1 MLARWE
7 RRELTAKE
15 KYHKLLSRDRILWT
29 FEKEA
34 EGMLVREK
42 LLKREHFSDID
53 GRIADYLMER
63 QESLKEDSV
72 RQIAK
77 HLYVAP
83 SSVIRFCQKLGY
95 MGFNELREEYL
106 KELRY
111 LSSHF
116 QSLDPNF
123 PFDKE
128 DRDIAVANKIETLY
142 EEILRDCQSL
152 VEPEVLGRVID
163 MLDQAPCV
171 YICASGAQLGVSQ
184 VFRDKMM
191 KIGKMVHICE
201 QTDEAYYQASY
212 SKTDSMFILISY
224 TGETKRV
231 LKVGQKIKE
240 RQLPSVAI
248 TSYGSNSL
256 SSVCTCSLY
265 ASTREKLIGNLG
277 TFGINVSVM
286 YLLDVIYAGC
296 FNRNYDKHFADK
308 LKYSRECEN
317 VGTDDARYSN
327 NPILEG

>member
-1 MLARWE
+1 
-7 RRELTAKE
+7 
-15 KYHKLLSRDRILWT
+15 
-29 FEKEA
+29 
-34 EGMLVREK
+34 MLVKEK
-42 LLKREHFSDID
+42 LLDREHFSEID
-53 GRIADYLMER
+53 ERIADYMLER
-63 QESLKEDSV
+63 QEKLKEDSV
-72 RQIAK
+72 RRIAK
-77 HLYVAP
+77 RLYMAP

-95 MGFNELREEYL
+95 MGFNELRDEYL
-106 KELRY
+106 KETAY

-128 DRDIAVANKIETLY
+128 DRDIAVANKIGTLY

-152 VEPEVLGRVID
+152 VEPEVLKQAVD
-163 MLDQAPCV
+163 MADTAPCIYV
-171 YICASGAQLGVSQ
+171 CASGAQLGVSQ

-212 SKTDSMFILISY
+212 SSKDSMFILISY

-231 LKVGQKIKE
+231 IKVGLKIRE
-240 RQLPSVAI
+240 RRLPSVAI

-256 SSVCTCSLY
+256 SSMCTCSLY
-265 ASTREKLIGNLG
+265 VSTREKLIGNLG
-277 TFGINVSVM
+277 TFGINVSAM

-296 FNRNYDKHFADK
+296 FNRNYDNHYADK

-317 VGTDDARYSN
+317 VGTDEARYSS